1 MGGNELF
8 SCSENCE
15 CHCGYVKS
23 QSSLEYKYNHMSS
36 SFFHYKRWV
45 FGLTESKKI
54 NNLKELNQI
63 LDKINPDTIIIH
75 GDRFDIIPIALCS
88 SLMNICLIHIE
99 GGELTG
105 TIDEHLRHS
114 ISKLAT
120 YHFVCNSK
128 AIKIFDYMIIKNL
141 LKEYW

>member
-1 MGGNELF
+1 MI
-8 SCSENCE
+8 
-15 CHCGYVKS
+15 
-23 QSSLEYKYNHMSS
+23 KYPI
-36 SFFHYKRWV
+36 Y
-45 FGLTESKKI
+45 EKI
-54 NNLKELNQI
+54 NTIMYGNNTKIMAETCGIIMSKVPQI
-63 LDKINPDTIIIH
+63 LGKINPDAIIIH

-120 YHFVCNSK
+120 YHFVCNKPIHLFYYYS
-128 AIKIFDYMIIKNL
+128 
-141 LKEYW
+141 